1 MNEHARFHQCQ
12 YAPYPYRVGGL
23 HYYYY
28 HRKSVSTT
36 EEELIERTVVNPGLP
51 TNTMWGGICFHAAA
65 YAMFC
70 FTPRKGVWTVNRE
83 ATQYTDFGFFVE
95 GTERG

>member
-1 MNEHARFHQCQ
+1 
-12 YAPYPYRVGGL
+12 
-23 HYYYY
+23 
-28 HRKSVSTT
+28 
-36 EEELIERTVVNPGLP
+36 VNPGLP

-83 ATQYTDFGFFVE
+83 ATQYTDFGFSWKEQREDEQAVNQTC
-95 GTERG
+95 TELCVFECDDHH